1 MVLYIGENHLPY
13 SVGIVDYYVD
23 YRLDLDYS
31 NTQLYNSL
39 NVAHAF
45 EIQDDKLVYHK
56 FVDGIEFGI
65 PLIMERESPVIYFA
79 TLKHGKYP
87 ISLVRYNFGYT
98 KESTIQPII
107 DSLNTHTH
115 ESLLINDI
123 DLEVHEIRFD
133 SENTIAVYH
142 RYRYNDLSD
151 TDDKLQYMYIYRID
165 YNNMWRGYLN
175 WPSHIETPNLR
186 INDKVVKIFDNLD
199 DAYDNIKSKDTT
211 VYTVVDII
219 PETNVISAY
228 VVDNGDITGIGCE
241 DDFIGLYKK
250 VE

>member
-1 MVLYIGENHLPY
+1 MILYISENHLPY

-23 YRLDLDYS
+23 YRLYLDYS
-31 NTQLYNSL
+31 NTQLYNNL

-56 FVDGIEFGI
+56 FVDGIELGI
-65 PLIMERESPVIYFA
+65 PLIMERESKVIYFA

-107 DSLNTHTH
+107 DSLSTHTH
-115 ESLLINDI
+115 ESLLVNDI

-133 SENTIAVYH
+133 SENTVAIYH
-142 RYRYNDLSD
+142 RYRYDDLSD
-151 TDDKLQYMYIYRID
+151 TDEKLQYMYIYCI
-165 YNNMWRGYLN
+165 NHSNMWRGYLN
-175 WPSHIETPNLR
+175 WPSCIEIPNLH

-211 VYTVVDII
+211 VYTVIDII

-228 VVDNGDITGIGCE
+228 VVDNGNITGVGCE

>member
-1 MVLYIGENHLPY
+1 MILYIGENHLPY

-23 YRLDLDYS
+23 YRLYLDYS
-31 NTQLYNSL
+31 NTQLYDNL

-56 FVDGIEFGI
+56 FIDGLEFGI

-87 ISLVRYNFGYT
+87 VSLVRYNFGYT

-115 ESLLINDI
+115 ESLLVNDI

-133 SENTIAVYH
+133 SKNTVAIYH
-142 RYRYNDLSD
+142 RYRYDGFSD
-151 TDDKLQYMYIYRID
+151 TDEKLQYMYIYRID
-165 YNNMWRGYLN
+165 HNNMWRGYLN
-175 WPSHIETPNLR
+175 WSSHLDIPNLR
-186 INDKVVKIFDNLD
+186 INDKVVKIFDSLD
-199 DAYDNIKSKDTT
+199 DAYDNIRSKDTT
-211 VYTVVDII
+211 VYTVTDII
-219 PETNVISAY
+219 PEINVISAY
-228 VVDNGDITGIGCE
+228 VVDNGNITGVGCE

>member
-1 MVLYIGENHLPY
+1 MILYIGENHLPY

-23 YRLDLDYS
+23 YRLYLDYS
-31 NTQLYNSL
+31 NTQLYDNL

-56 FVDGIEFGI
+56 FIDGLEFGI

-87 ISLVRYNFGYT
+87 VSLVRYNFGYT

-115 ESLLINDI
+115 KSLLVNDI

-133 SENTIAVYH
+133 SKNTVAIYH
-142 RYRYNDLSD
+142 RYRYDSFSD
-151 TDDKLQYMYIYRID
+151 TDEKLQYMYIYRID
-165 YNNMWRGYLN
+165 HNNMWRGYLN
-175 WPSHIETPNLR
+175 WSSHLEIPNLR
-186 INDKVVKIFDNLD
+186 INDKVVKIFDSLD
-199 DAYDNIKSKDTT
+199 DAYDNIRSKDTT
-211 VYTVVDII
+211 VYTVTDII
-219 PETNVISAY
+219 PEINVISAY
-228 VVDNGDITGIGCE
+228 VVDNGNITGVGCE